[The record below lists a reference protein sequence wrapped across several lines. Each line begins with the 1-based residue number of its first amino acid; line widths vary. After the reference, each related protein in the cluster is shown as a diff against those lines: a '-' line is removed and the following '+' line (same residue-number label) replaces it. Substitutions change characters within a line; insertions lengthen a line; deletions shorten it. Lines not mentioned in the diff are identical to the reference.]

1 MDAAVACCPV
11 EVESDLSAMVTETI
25 TGTYGSS
32 TKATI
37 ADADASFKWSEGD
50 QIAVHV
56 SNGNNHKYVITSG
69 ATSVA
74 AASASFT
81 VSYDAGY
88 SRDAFAVFPSTIVV
102 EAPENYGQSGAT
114 LDVKLPSG
122 YTLAQVSGEAGE
134 TSPCPMIATNDP
146 AVSGWTFYQLC
157 SLLRL
162 TVSNIPETAK
172 RLEIDFDGKQVWG
185 DFSIASPVTPNS
197 SVISTTADA
206 DHDIITITKD
216 GTDVVLGAT
225 SLVLNIPLPTGT
237 YSSISIYAYD
247 ALTDGSAVLTITK
260 TFSYTASSNKG
271 VKKTA
276 FPPGLFSVSATKKVI
291 FAPGNLQYLG
301 NVDGTGTWR
310 FAEHQYDFM
319 GDGPSSGTSYQGNVD
334 YTSLGYTTYNTGSG
348 SGTPTD
354 ADKIAARDLFGWGTS
369 GYNDKYPYMTIASA
383 GSYYSSSMVDDGAN
397 YDWGVYHS
405 ASGSS
410 TNKITNGG
418 NYSWRLFTAEEWAYI
433 IARQGRVWT
442 RSDYNEIKD
451 LFASSTVMGV
461 KGLILF
467 PDNWDGSLDT
477 SIKYGNASDAGYDK
491 TICDAEKW
499 AKFEEAGCVFLPAAH
514 ARSGVSMGSLNQGH
528 YWASIGFSVLNNTE
542 FRGGEL
548 EFGSS
553 GTVTK
558 NSTNDS
564 VRYSGQSVRLIRD
577 AE

>member
-1 MDAAVACCPV
+1 
-11 EVESDLSAMVTETI
+11 
-25 TGTYGSS
+25 
-32 TKATI
+32 
-37 ADADASFKWSEGD
+37 
-50 QIAVHV
+50 
-56 SNGNNHKYVITSG
+56 
-69 ATSVA
+69 
-74 AASASFT
+74 
-81 VSYDAGY
+81 
-88 SRDAFAVFPSTIVV
+88 
-102 EAPENYGQSGAT
+102 
-114 LDVKLPSG
+114 
-122 YTLAQVSGEAGE
+122 
-134 TSPCPMIATNDP
+134 
-146 AVSGWTFYQLC
+146 
-157 SLLRL
+157 
-162 TVSNIPETAK
+162 
-172 RLEIDFDGKQVWG
+172 
-185 DFSIASPVTPNS
+185 
-197 SVISTTADA
+197 
-206 DHDIITITKD
+206 
-216 GTDVVLGAT
+216 
-225 SLVLNIPLPTGT
+225 
-237 YSSISIYAYD
+237 
-247 ALTDGSAVLTITK
+247 
-260 TFSYTASSNKG
+260 
-271 VKKTA
+271 
-276 FPPGLFSVSATKKVI
+276 
-291 FAPGNLQYLG
+291 
-301 NVDGTGTWR
+301 
-310 FAEHQYDFM
+310 
-319 GDGPSSGTSYQGNVD
+319 
-334 YTSLGYTTYNTGSG
+334 
-348 SGTPTD
+348 
-354 ADKIAARDLFGWGTS
+354 
-369 GYNDKYPYMTIASA
+369 MTIASA

-564 VRYSGQSVRLIRD
+564 VRYFGQSVRLIRD